1 MHFTQATDYAF
12 RIVLHLAAKPPGTIV
27 SGQEIAKQEQ
37 VPVQFLRKVMRFL
50 NRAGIV
56 RSHRGVEGGF
66 VLNRQPEE
74 VSLLQVIEAMEGP
87 VELSRCL
94 VSAEG
99 CKIGCSR
106 VCPVHEA
113 LQGAG
118 EPRPDAPAAG
128 RKNLKISAL
137 SERGRVCGLSPSPVK
152 AKERGD
158 SVDEALPRGARL
170 L

>member
-94 VSAEG
+94 VSEEG

-113 LQGAG
+113 LQGVQATLLDSLH
-118 EPRPDAPAAG
+118 EIEFASLAA
-128 RKNLKISAL
+128 RRREFQK
-137 SERGRVCGLSPSPVK
+137 
-152 AKERGD
+152 KERQEGE
-158 SVDEALPRGARL
+158 S
-170 L
+170 